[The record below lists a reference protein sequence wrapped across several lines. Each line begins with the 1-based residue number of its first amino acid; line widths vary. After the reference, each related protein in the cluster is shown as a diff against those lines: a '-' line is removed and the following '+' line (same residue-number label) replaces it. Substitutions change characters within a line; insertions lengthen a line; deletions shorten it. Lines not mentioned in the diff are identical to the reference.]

1 MWSMTSSYSII
12 SFNYYSV
19 MRSLDFMLSIKAKK
33 GWQGREHF
41 TVHLISDWQV
51 AVSQFSDQTSKWED
65 AKFLLLAVWLSDTKE
80 PANDFV

>member
-19 MRSLDFMLSIKAKK
+19 MLSLDFMLSIKAKK
-33 GWQGREHF
+33 GWQGRESF
-41 TVHLISDWQV
+41 TVRLISDWQV

-65 AKFLLLAVWLSDTKE
+65 AQFQGVTSPTQWAMS
-80 PANDFV
+80 